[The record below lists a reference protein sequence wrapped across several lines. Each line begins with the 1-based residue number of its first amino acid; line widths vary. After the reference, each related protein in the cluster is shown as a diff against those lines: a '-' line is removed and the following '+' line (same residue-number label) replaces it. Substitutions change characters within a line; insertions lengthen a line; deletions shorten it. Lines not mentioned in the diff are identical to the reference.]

1 MADGISVLYVDD
13 DPLLLDICKGYLEE
27 NGEFFVDTVQS
38 AHGALDILNNHNYDA
53 IVADFQMPKMNGIEL
68 LKRVRNFDKTVPFI
82 LFTGRGREEIVID
95 AINNGVDFY
104 LQKGGD
110 PETQFAEMAHKI
122 RQGVLMRRTQRT
134 LAEQEQRCH
143 DLQNANDLIQSIAPD
158 GHFLF
163 VNKKWLDTLGYR
175 EEDLLNLTLF
185 DIIHEESLRH
195 CQETFQR
202 VISGENVGI
211 IDAVFRARNGR
222 KIYVEGMA
230 DCRIVNGA
238 CQYTRGIFKDVTDR
252 KNAEQELVRKN
263 EELRHNYQLLAEKEQ
278 ALRENEL
285 LFGMIFD
292 NANDALYLVERAR
305 EGPGKYLLVNDKAA
319 HMLGYSKDELL
330 KMSPREVVPEDIA
343 KRIMPGI
350 AKKLLRDGH
359 ATFESANRRKDGSV
373 FPIEVSIRAFHYQG
387 KDVDLAIVRDISER
401 KRDMEALRQANKKL
415 SLLSGVTRHDI
426 KNQLLALDGFVG
438 LLHKKLPDPEYEH
451 YFSRINRAS
460 SLIAGMIQFTKEYD
474 KIGVREPAWQDIR
487 ILLENAGRDVAP
499 DQVVLK
505 NDLPA
510 NREVFADPLVAR
522 VFFNLVDNAIRH
534 GGKITTIRFF
544 LEERDGN
551 RIIVCADDGDGISLN
566 EKEQIFDPG
575 FGKNTGFGL
584 AISREILDITGIS
597 IRETGE
603 AGVGARFEMVVP
615 DGAFRSVPG
624 LLRGSGY

>member
-13 DPLLLDICKGYLEE
+13 DPTLLEMGLRYLED
-27 NGEFFVDTVQS
+27 NSEFSVDTARS
-38 AHGALDILNNHNYDA
+38 ALVALDRLKNRNYDA
-53 IVADFQMPKMNGIEL
+53 IISDFQMPKMNGIEL
-68 LKRVRNFDKTVPFI
+68 LKRVRDSDKIIPFI
-82 LFTGRGREEIVID
+82 LFTGRGREEIVIE

-110 PETQFAEMAHKI
+110 PETQFAELTHQI
-122 RQGVLMRRTQRT
+122 RQAVLMRRTQRT

-175 EEDLLNLTLF
+175 EEDLLDRTLF

-195 CQETFQR
+195 CRETFQR

-211 IDAVFRARNGR
+211 IDAVFKSRDGR

-230 DCRIVNGA
+230 GCRIVNGT

-263 EELRHNYQLLAEKEQ
+263 EELRNNYQLLAEKEQ
-278 ALRENEL
+278 ALRESEL
-285 LFGMIFD
+285 LLRMIFD
-292 NANDALYLVERAR
+292 NANDAAYLVERVP
-305 EGPGKYLLVNDKAA
+305 EGPGKYLLVNDKAVR
-319 HMLGYSKDELL
+319 MLGYSKEELL
-330 KMSPREVVPEDIA
+330 KMSPRDVVPEDIA

-350 AKKLLRDGH
+350 AKILFRDGH
-359 ATFESANRRKDGSV
+359 ATFESANRRKDGSI
-373 FPIEVSIRAFHYQG
+373 FPIEVSIRAFRYRG
-387 KDVDLAIVRDISER
+387 MDVDLSIVRDISER

-415 SLLSGVTRHDI
+415 SLLSGITRHDI

-438 LLHKKLPDPEYEH
+438 LLHKKMPDPAYEH

-460 SLIAGMIQFTKEYD
+460 SQIAGMIQFTKEYD
-474 KIGVREPAWQDIR
+474 KVGVREPAWQDIR
-487 ILLENAGRDVAP
+487 ILLENVGRDAAP

-510 NREVFADPLVAR
+510 NWEVFADPLVAR
-522 VFFNLVDNAIRH
+522 VFFNLVDNAVRH
-534 GGKITTIRFF
+534 GGKITTIRFS
-544 LEERDGN
+544 LEERDGK
-551 RIIVCADDGDGISLN
+551 RIIVCADDGNGISQD
-566 EKEQIFDPG
+566 EKEQIFDLG

-597 IRETGE
+597 IKETGE

-615 DGAFRSVPG
+615 GGAYRFVPDMP
-624 LLRGSGY
+624 